1 MSAQQRQMRRR
12 AHMRCGCVR
21 NDHCFWT
28 LLTIKSVFEFY
39 SSCTKNHPKL
49 RLCFASKLRCRS
61 VHNQQTYEISLSS
74 RMRRQMRQMLRSN
87 HHNVDQMWKE
97 RKNDSL
103 SFPPFWLQLPV
114 REKSVFAKSVLS
126 YFLTCTHTLE
136 NKAPNSFSF
145 TSLSSGAA

>member
-1 MSAQQRQMRRR
+1 MALYGMTIVSGHCLPLR
-12 AHMRCGCVR
+12 ACSSSMQGC
-21 NDHCFWT
+21 
-28 LLTIKSVFEFY
+28 S
-39 SSCTKNHPKL
+39 KNHPKL
-49 RLCFASKLRCRS
+49 RLRFASKLRCRS

-74 RMRRQMRQMLRSN
+74 RMRRPMRRMLRSN

-103 SFPPFWLQLPV
+103 SLPPFWLQLPV
-114 REKSVFAKSVLS
+114 REKSVFVKRVLS

-145 TSLSSGAA
+145 TSLSSEAA

>member
-1 MSAQQRQMRRR
+1 MAVYGMTIVSGHCLPSR
-12 AHMRCGCVR
+12 AC
-21 NDHCFWT
+21 
-28 LLTIKSVFEFY
+28 
-39 SSCTKNHPKL
+39 SSFIQGCTKNHPKL
-49 RLCFASKLRCRS
+49 RLRFASNLRCRS

-74 RMRRQMRQMLRSN
+74 RMRRPMRQMPRSN

-103 SFPPFWLQLPV
+103 SLPPFWLQLSV
-114 REKSVFAKSVLS
+114 REKSVFVKRVLS

-145 TSLSSGAA
+145 TSLSSEAA